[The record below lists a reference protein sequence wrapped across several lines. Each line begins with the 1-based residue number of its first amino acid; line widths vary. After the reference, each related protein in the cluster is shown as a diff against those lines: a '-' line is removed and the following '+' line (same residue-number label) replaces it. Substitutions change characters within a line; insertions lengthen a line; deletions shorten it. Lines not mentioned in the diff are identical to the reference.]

1 MTMTKTEAYGK
12 LLLSQLFTNI
22 WLGEWDKY
30 EQTISQL
37 PNEITDHLP
46 FHSHY
51 VPREVK
57 LAHENYFIIP
67 GEFFIPPYVSAY
79 YGKSEEEQQVAR
91 QDLLCLVGAYE
102 KVGYY
107 YPVEIDELPDHIGSI
122 IGFITALLQEEIK
135 AADQNDPKVNASI
148 KKLQQEVYEDYLRP
162 ALNKMKN
169 PLEKTIDDSFFKY
182 FLPYF
187 NETMEMIIYS

>member
-1 MTMTKTEAYGK
+1 MTMTQTETYGK

-37 PNEITDHLP
+37 PTKISSNLP
-46 FHSHY
+46 FHMHY
-51 VPREVK
+51 DPREVK
-57 LAHENYFIIP
+57 LAYENYFVIP

-79 YGKSEEEQQVAR
+79 YDKSEEEQQIAR

-107 YPVEIDELPDHIGSI
+107 YPIEIDELPDHVGSI
-122 IGFITALLQEEIK
+122 TGFITALLQEKIK
-135 AADQNDPKVNASI
+135 AYDQGDQQLI
-148 KKLQQEVYEDYLRP
+148 KDIKHLQREVYDDYLKV
-162 ALNKMKN
+162 A
-169 PLEKTIDDSFFKY
+169 LEKIEQYYTRKIDDQFFEH
-182 FLPYF
+182 FLPFYK
-187 NETMEMIIYS
+187 ETLEIIIH